1 MPRTRSKD
9 SNPPFEVFTMPGTR
23 VRRYVALVLSMVA
36 TFGCGDYSQS
46 TSPPPAARKLVPTF
60 VLTSP
65 FSLVPRGSMAQAV
78 RWGPDHQAVDQRVS
92 AVIGAGGG
100 TLSLPGADFSMT
112 IPAGAL
118 MEPTAITIVAKGG
131 PHVVYDMSPHG
142 LKFLLP
148 VTAVQ
153 GLSTTTIYRTP
164 DANLVRT
171 AYLPDGNEQIRRD
184 GFASPSEL
192 QRAKTYF
199 YGDQAIAETQEWILN
214 HFSRYILISGVWTEV
229 DDDADDGTV
238 DVQSI
243 GLGFPIGIVL
253 PETIGLDLP
262 DK

>member
-1 MPRTRSKD
+1 
-9 SNPPFEVFTMPGTR
+9 MPGTR
-23 VRRYVALVLSMVA
+23 VRRYVALVFSMVA

-46 TSPPPAARKLVPTF
+46 TSPPAARKLVPSF
-60 VLTSP
+60 VLSSP
-65 FSLVPRGSMAQAV
+65 FALVTRGSMAQAV

-118 MEPTAITIVAKGG
+118 MEPTAITVVAKAG
-131 PHVVYDMSPHG
+131 PHVVYDMFPHG
-142 LKFLLP
+142 LRFLQP

-153 GLSTTTIYRTP
+153 GLSTTAIYRTP
-164 DANLVRT
+164 NANSIRT

-184 GFASPSEL
+184 DFASPSEV
-192 QRAKTYF
+192 QRAKIYF
-199 YGDQAIAETQEWILN
+199 YGDQAVAETQEWILN

-229 DDDADDGTV
+229 NDEDENGGTGG
-238 DVQSI
+238 DQGAQSL
-243 GLGFPIGIVL
+243 GTGFPIGIL
-253 PETIGLDLP
+253 PEPIGVDLP

>member
-1 MPRTRSKD
+1 MT
-9 SNPPFEVFTMPGTR
+9 GTR
-23 VRRYVALVLSMVA
+23 VRRCVALVLSMVA

-46 TSPPPAARKLVPTF
+46 TSPPPAARKLIPTF

-118 MEPTAITIVAKGG
+118 MEPTAITVVAKGG
-131 PHVVYDMSPHG
+131 PHVVYDMFPHG
-142 LKFLLP
+142 LRFLQP

-153 GLSTTTIYRTP
+153 GLSTTAIYRTP

-184 GFASPSEL
+184 DFAAPSEL
-192 QRAKTYF
+192 QGAKTYF
-199 YGDQAIAETQEWILN
+199 YGDRPIAETQEWILN

-229 DDDADDGTV
+229 DDEDDDGNN

-243 GLGFPIGIVL
+243 GTDFPIGIL
-253 PETIGLDLP
+253 MPEAIGFDLP

>member
-1 MPRTRSKD
+1 
-9 SNPPFEVFTMPGTR
+9 MPGTR
-23 VRRYVALVLSMVA
+23 VRRYVALVFSMVA
-36 TFGCGDYSQS
+36 TFGCGDYSQP

-78 RWGPDHQAVDQRVS
+78 RWGPNHQAVDQRVS

-118 MEPTAITIVAKGG
+118 TEPTSITVVARGG
-131 PHVVYDMSPHG
+131 AHVVYDMFPHG
-142 LKFLLP
+142 LRFLQP

-153 GLSTTTIYRTP
+153 GLSTTAIYRTP
-164 DANLVRT
+164 NANSIRT
-171 AYLPDGNEQIRRD
+171 AYLPDGHEQIRRD
-184 GFASPSEL
+184 DFASPSEV
-192 QRAKTYF
+192 QRAKIYF
-199 YGDQAIAETQEWILN
+199 YGDQAVAETQEWILN

-229 DDDADDGTV
+229 KDEDPTTGGDNGE
-238 DVQSI
+238 QSI
-243 GLGFPIGIVL
+243 GTGFPIGILL
-253 PETIGLDLP
+253 PEAIGVDLP